1 MTERGCAAPAS
12 WAKLPG
18 TAAAAGPSAQGSPRA
33 LKARNL
39 EGSWGPSLPHQAT
52 QSFRKGLPLA
62 AMTETQDLQDAPV
75 RRVAVK
81 NTRPKRRGA
90 IVVGA
95 STGIGAELV
104 RKLAREGYTVGAVA
118 RREELLL
125 SLQEE
130 MKLEPGRVVP
140 LAHDVRD
147 LDGIPAAFESLAREV
162 EQVELFFYSAGVMPD
177 VGPQEY
183 NTEKD
188 LTQIE
193 VNLTGAMAWC
203 NQAANLFLSQ
213 RSGTLVGIGSIAGD
227 RGRKGNPAYHAT
239 KAGFATYLESLR
251 NRLSEVGV
259 HVLTIKP
266 GGVHTPMTEHLDKLP
281 MAISAEKAAD
291 TIVGA
296 AQRGFWN
303 TRYVPLRWWAVALV
317 IKSIPSFL
325 FKRMTI

>member
-1 MTERGCAAPAS
+1 MTD
-12 WAKLPG
+12 
-18 TAAAAGPSAQGSPRA
+18 AQD
-33 LKARNL
+33 
-39 EGSWGPSLPHQAT
+39 W
-52 QSFRKGLPLA
+52 
-62 AMTETQDLQDAPV
+62 QDAPV

-81 NTRPKRRGA
+81 ATQPKRRGA
-90 IVVGA
+90 IVIGA

-104 RKLAREGYTVGAVA
+104 RQLARQGYTVGAVA

-125 SLQEE
+125 ALQEE

-140 LAHDVRD
+140 LAQDVTD
-147 LDGIPAAFESLAREV
+147 TESIPAAFESLAREV
-162 EQVELFFYSAGVMPD
+162 ESVELFIYSAGIMPD

-183 NTEKD
+183 DTAKD
-188 LTQIE
+188 LAQIE
-193 VNLTGAMAWC
+193 VNLAGAMAWC
-203 NQAANLFLSQ
+203 NQAARLFLSQ

-266 GGVHTPMTEHLDKLP
+266 GGVHTPMTAHLDKLP
-281 MAISAEKAAD
+281 MAISADRAAA
-291 TIVGA
+291 TIIGA
-296 AQRGFWN
+296 AQRRFWN